1 MKAIEKMEV
10 VTKRSSKGTDYSVI
24 EVKLSNKKQFSVFL
38 DQPTKDLI
46 ECVGTE
52 NVVLNYV
59 ENVSKDDKKYNA
71 IELKLLNDDSFK
83 KLYFIDKAYELI
95 IKKLNETKAIK

>member
-1 MKAIEKMEV
+1 MKAIKEMKV
-10 VTKRSSKGTDYSVI
+10 VNKKSSKGTEYSVI
-24 EVKLSNKKQFSVFL
+24 EVELSNGKQFNVFL

-46 ECVGTE
+46 DCVGTE

-59 ENVSKDDKKYNA
+59 QNVSKDDKQYNA
-71 IELKLLNDDSFK
+71 IELTLKGDDSFK

-95 IKKLNETKAIK
+95 IKKLNEIKA